1 MGNNKNDFFNFGKAL
16 KEYRLNA
23 GMSQEELAL
32 NSELDRT
39 YISMLE
45 RNLKT
50 PTLTTLVKI
59 SRSLSISPSILLA
72 RALQIEKA
80 SALNAPTKKE
90 KYKPPFFGT
99 AVSCGLPVGQ
109 DHYIEKEM
117 SLDEYNIKNP
127 EKTFFLKAAG
137 DSMSP
142 TIWSGDLL
150 IIELNSRPR
159 NNDLVLV
166 QIDNEFTVKRF
177 FKTAKGIK
185 LIPDNPL
192 FKEITLQENNNLII
206 CGIIKGISRFFT

>member
-1 MGNNKNDFFNFGKAL
+1 MSNNDEFFNFGKAL
-16 KEYRLNA
+16 KEYRLNS

-32 NSELDRT
+32 ISELDRT

-45 RNLKT
+45 RNVKT

-59 SRSLSISPSILLA
+59 SRSLSISPNLLFA
-72 RALQIEKA
+72 RSLQIEKGSSLTA
-80 SALNAPTKKE
+80 SIKKE

-117 SLDEYNIKNP
+117 SLDEYTIKNP

-150 IIELNSRPR
+150 IIELNSKPR
-159 NNDLVLV
+159 NNDLVLA

-177 FKTAKGIK
+177 FKTSKGIK
-185 LIPDNPL
+185 LIADNPL

-206 CGIIKGISRFFT
+206 CGIIKGINRLF